1 MRLLR
6 TLLVCSVVLISSFT
20 LFANG
25 QGEGDSADVIQ
36 FAGSGGYPPFNYF
49 NDSDEVVGFDVDVA
63 REIADR
69 LGYELNYVTTAWD
82 GIIEGLRAGR
92 YNGIL
97 GSMAIT
103 DERLEVVDFS
113 EPYYYSGAQ
122 VITRKDSGIQG
133 PSDLTADDTV
143 AFVTGTTFEQDA
155 DALGVKTRLYEDDTQ
170 TLMELINGRV
180 DAVIT
185 DRVVGVNAMTKID
198 GGDQLMLAGEL
209 LRKERCAIAF
219 QKDDPLVAEVNAVL
233 EEMRSDGT
241 LSDISAKWFAGL
253 DITNP

>member
-1 MRLLR
+1 MKIRKLLLCLM
-6 TLLVCSVVLISSFT
+6 LLIIASA

-25 QGEGDSADVIQ
+25 GGEDEDNIIQ
-36 FAGSGGYPPFNYF
+36 FAGSGGYPPFNYY
-49 NDSDEVVGFDVDVA
+49 DESDEVVGFDVDVA
-63 REIADR
+63 AEIADR

-103 DERLEVVDFS
+103 EERLQVVDFT

-122 VITRKDSGIQG
+122 IIVRKDSGING
-133 PSDLTADDTV
+133 ASDLTEAHAVGFT
-143 AFVTGTTFEQDA
+143 TGSTYEQDA
-155 DALGVKTRLYEDDTQ
+155 AELGVDMRHYEDDTQ
-170 TLMELINGRV
+170 TLMELINGRL

-185 DRVVGVNAMTKID
+185 DRVVAVNAMTKIS
-198 GGDQLMLAGEL
+198 GGDDLKLAGEL
-209 LRKERCAIAF
+209 LRTERCAIAI
-219 QKDDPLVAEVNAVL
+219 QKDDPLKDEINGVLAE
-233 EEMRSDGT
+233 MHSDGT
-241 LSDISAKWFAGL
+241 LSEISAKWFNGL